1 MADKIKLFVNG
12 VEVEVEAGKNLID
25 AIGAVGIEIPHLC
38 YHPALGADG
47 NCRMCLV
54 GIEDGRPPLVPACKT
69 PAQPGMKV
77 LLDAA
82 HIKKIQHDVMEF
94 ELINHPIDCPIC
106 DQAGECKLQDYY
118 MSYGQQPSR
127 MTVPQVQK
135 SKKLDF
141 GCGVVHDQERCVT
154 CGRCVRFCRQIT
166 KTGELGIINR
176 TDDARVNIFP
186 GRPLNN
192 RYALNV
198 VDLCPVGA
206 MTSQDFRF
214 KQRVW
219 FLKKAPGICHGCA
232 KGCNIT
238 IEHNREKYKDDII
251 YRFRPRFNRQV
262 NGYFMCD
269 AGRLSYKEENEG
281 RLIEARLSTQSRS
294 LEDVLAA
301 CHQEIERAGNKTV
314 LLLSPNCSLEQMI
327 AVKALAAKLGAAL
340 SGFSAG
346 YVKDGDGDGYL
357 IQDDKSA
364 NRAGLSLLGID
375 CSKDTFEKAV
385 REAQLLINFNNDL
398 TRSYSD
404 SELKKLLKDTKVVI
418 AASHDDGLTA
428 MADLAIPV
436 ATASE
441 YAGCLVNCDQILQ
454 PFAAAVSKNHQPL
467 DIGAIATKLGSP
479 LQDRAEQFAELHNY
493 LSILKDFEVD
503 TLPAEGLKLNASEAA
518 NVTA

>member
-1 MADKIKLFVNG
+1 MADMIKLFVNG
-12 VEVEVEAGKNLID
+12 VEVEVESGKNLID

-69 PAQPGMKV
+69 PAQAGMKV

-82 HIKKIQHDVMEF
+82 HIKKIQHDVMEL

-154 CGRCVRFCRQIT
+154 CGRCVRFCREIT

-206 MTSQDFRF
+206 MTSKDFRF

-219 FLKKAPGICHGCA
+219 FLKKALGICHGCS

-238 IEHNREKYKDDII
+238 VEHNREKYKDDVI
-251 YRFRPRFNRQV
+251 YRFRPRLNLQV

-269 AGRLSYKEENEG
+269 AGRLSYKQENEG
-281 RLIEARLSTQSRS
+281 RLLEARLSSQIRP
-294 LEDVLAA
+294 LEEALAA
-301 CHQEIERAGNKTV
+301 CNREIEQAKKIAI
-314 LLLSPNCSLEQMI
+314 LLSPNCSLEQMI
-327 AVKALAAKLGAAL
+327 AVKTLAEKLQASL

-346 YVKDGDGDGYL
+346 YIKEGDGDGFL
-357 IQDDKSA
+357 IEDDKSA
-364 NRAGLSLLGID
+364 NRAGLTLLGID
-375 CSKDTFEKAV
+375 CSQENFERAV
-385 REAQLLINFNNDL
+385 QDAQLLINFNNDL

-404 SELKKLLKDTKVVI
+404 SELKNLFKDTKVI
-418 AASHDDGLTA
+418 TASSHDDPLSA
-428 MADLAIPV
+428 MADIAIPV
-436 ATASE
+436 ATSSE
-441 YAGCLVNCDQILQ
+441 YAGSVINCNNILQ
-454 PFAAAVSKNHQPL
+454 TFSGAVARNHKPA
-467 DIGAIATKLGSP
+467 DIAEIAVKLGSP
-479 LQDRAEQFAELHNY
+479 LKSRNEQFAELRKY
-493 LSILKDFEVD
+493 FSVFKDFEAD
-503 TLPAEGLKLNASEAA
+503 TVPAEGLKLNDSEAA
-518 NVTA
+518 NVKA

>member
-69 PAQPGMKV
+69 PAQAGMKV

-82 HIKKIQHDVMEF
+82 HIKKIQHDVLEF
-94 ELINHPIDCPIC
+94 ELINHPTDCPVC

-118 MSYGQQPSR
+118 MSYDQAESR
-127 MTVPQVQK
+127 MNVPQVVK
-135 SKKLDF
+135 GKKMDF
-141 GCGVVHDQERCVT
+141 GAGVVHDQERCVV

-186 GRPLNN
+186 GRPLSN

-206 MTSQDFRF
+206 MTSKDFRF

-238 IEHNREKYKDDII
+238 IDHNREKYQDDII
-251 YRFRPRFNRQV
+251 YRFRPRFNGQV
-262 NGYFMCD
+262 NGYFICD
-269 AGRLSYKEENEG
+269 EGRLSYKKENAG
-281 RLIEARLSTQSRS
+281 RLTEAKLGNKVRPLA
-294 LEDVLAA
+294 DVLVA
-301 CHQEIERAGNKTV
+301 CDQEIKQAGKIAI
-314 LLLSPNCSLEQMI
+314 LLSPNCSLEQM
-327 AVKALAAKLGAAL
+327 VTVQALAEKIGASL
-340 SGFSAG
+340 SGYSEG
-346 YVKDGDGDGYL
+346 YIKIGDGDDYL

-364 NRAGLSLLGID
+364 NRAGLTLLGIES
-375 CSKDTFEKAV
+375 SKNVFEKAV
-385 REAQLLINFNNDL
+385 QEASLLINFSNDL
-398 TRSYSD
+398 TLSYSEN
-404 SELKKLLKDTKVVI
+404 ELTKLFKDTKVLAI
-418 AASHDDGLTA
+418 ATTDNQCTA
-428 MADLAIPV
+428 LADLAIPV
-436 ATASE
+436 ASFSE
-441 YAGCLVNCDQILQ
+441 YSGTIINCDNILQ
-454 PFAAAVSKNHQPL
+454 HFSKAITKNNDLEDVSTIAVR
-467 DIGAIATKLGSP
+467 LGSP
-479 LQDRAEQFAELHNY
+479 LVSENDRFSALQQHISA
-493 LSILKDFEVD
+493 LKEFGPDQI
-503 TLPAEGLKLNASEAA
+503 PAEGLNLKKSEAP

>member
-1 MADKIKLFVNG
+1 MADMIKLFVNG
-12 VEVEVEAGKNLID
+12 VEVEVESGKNLID

-69 PAQPGMKV
+69 PAQAGMKV

-82 HIKKIQHDVMEF
+82 HIKKIQHDVMEL

-135 SKKLDF
+135 SKMLDF

-154 CGRCVRFCRQIT
+154 CGRCVRFCREIT

-192 RYALNV
+192 RYALNI

-206 MTSQDFRF
+206 MTSKDFRF

-219 FLKKAPGICHGCA
+219 FLKKAPGICHGCS

-238 IEHNREKYKDDII
+238 IDHNREKYKDDVI
-251 YRFRPRFNRQV
+251 YRFRPRLNLQV

-269 AGRLSYKEENEG
+269 AGRLSYRQENEG
-281 RLIEARLSTQSRS
+281 RLIEARISSQVRS
-294 LEDVLAA
+294 LEEVLAA
-301 CHQEIERAGNKTV
+301 CNREVEQAEKITI
-314 LLLSPNCSLEQMI
+314 LLSPNCSLEQMV
-327 AVKALAAKLGAAL
+327 AVKTLAEKLKASL
-340 SGFSAG
+340 SGFSTG
-346 YVKDGDGDGYL
+346 YIQEGDGDGFL

-364 NRAGLSLLGID
+364 NRAGLTLLDID
-375 CSKDTFEKAV
+375 CSQESFEKAV
-385 REAQLLINFNNDL
+385 QEAKLLINFNNDL
-398 TRSYSD
+398 SRSYSD
-404 SELKKLLKDTKVVI
+404 SELKNLFKDTKI
-418 AASHDDGLTA
+418 ITASSHDDPLSA
-428 MADLAIPV
+428 MADIAIPV
-436 ATASE
+436 ATSSE
-441 YAGCLVNCDQILQ
+441 YAGSIINCNNILQ
-454 PFAAAVSKNHQPL
+454 TFAAAVSRNHKPA
-467 DIGAIATKLGSP
+467 DIGEIAAKLGSP
-479 LQDRAEQFAELHNY
+479 LQNRSEQFAELRKY
-493 LSILKDFEVD
+493 LSVLKDFEAD
-503 TLPAEGLKLNASEAA
+503 TVPAEGLKLNDSEADDVKA
-518 NVTA
+518 